1 MIGGAGQ
8 MTQRVRTLVFKADD
22 LSSIS
27 ANMFGRK
34 DQL

>member
-1 MIGGAGQ
+1 MIGSAGQ
-8 MTQRVRTLVFKADD
+8 MTQRVRTLVFEVDD

-27 ANMFGRK
+27 ATMFGRK